1 MKIDEAIEHAREVST
16 EQKRRAGIC
25 VQNDNECDK
34 FSGCLNCAK
43 EHEQLADWLEQLKEY
58 QRLEEQGRLIKFYY
72 CESLNEYYV
81 GKRCDNFY
89 YAKVEIQ
96 SNGDICLCYKWS
108 RYLPWGK
115 SVVDEL
121 SSWKEYTYPSEPK
134 EICFTEWLKGWLSKE
149 KLKELKGEEDEA
161 N

>member
-1 MKIDEAIEHAREVST
+1 MKIDEAINGWTFEETVKTAERLMEAEKNIFKWDVIRHLRDFAENYRV
-16 EQKRRAGIC
+16 
-25 VQNDNECDK
+25 
-34 FSGCLNCAK
+34 
-43 EHEQLADWLEQLKEY
+43 QLKEY
-58 QRLEEQGRLIKFYY
+58 QQSEEQSRLIKFYY

-134 EICFTEWLKGWLSKE
+134 EISFEEWLKGWLSEE
-149 KLKELKGEEDEA
+149 KLKELRGDV
-161 N
+161 